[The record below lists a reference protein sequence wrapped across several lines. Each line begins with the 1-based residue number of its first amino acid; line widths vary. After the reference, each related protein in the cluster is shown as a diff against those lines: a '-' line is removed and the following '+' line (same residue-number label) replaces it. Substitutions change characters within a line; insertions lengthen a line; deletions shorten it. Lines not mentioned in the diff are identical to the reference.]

1 MRDQRTPGVTPDDPT
16 HLKQALLGLVVDD
29 RPGLWS
35 LAELDRHLTPSNDTR
50 GGEEPSRAA
59 TEDAV
64 EDLYAAGLI
73 HRIGQ
78 YVFASRAALEAE
90 RIGA

>member
-1 MRDQRTPGVTPDDPT
+1 MRDQRTPGATPDDPT

-35 LAELDRHLTPSNDTR
+35 LAELDRHLTPSGATR

-64 EDLYAAGLI
+64 EDLYAAGLL

>member
-1 MRDQRTPGVTPDDPT
+1 MRDHSIRADAPGDPI

-35 LAELDRHLTPSNDTR
+35 LAELDRHLTPSGDTH

-64 EDLYAAGLI
+64 EDLYAAGLV

>member
-1 MRDQRTPGVTPDDPT
+1 MRDQRISGVMPDDPV

-35 LAELDRHLTPSNDTR
+35 LAELDRYLTPSRDTPA
-50 GGEEPSRAA
+50 GTEPNRASV
-59 TEDAV
+59 EDAV

-73 HRIGQ
+73 HRVGQ
-78 YVFASRAALEAE
+78 FVFATRAALEAE
-90 RIGA
+90 RIAG

>member
-1 MRDQRTPGVTPDDPT
+1 MLHERTPGATPSDPI

-35 LAELDRHLTPSNDTR
+35 LVELDRHLTPSGDTA
-50 GGEEPSRAA
+50 GGQEPNRAA
-59 TEDAV
+59 VEDAV
-64 EDLYAAGLI
+64 EDLYAAGLV

-78 YVFASRAALEAE
+78 YVFASCAALAAE
-90 RIGA
+90 RIGT